1 MGHGK
6 ETPRQKMIGMM
17 YLVLTAMLALNVSA
31 EVLDAFTAVDEG
43 LKKTTHN
50 YVEKNKELYKEFE
63 EQYAI
68 NQTKVEPWKQKADE
82 VKKRSDELYD
92 YIQNLKLE
100 IVKTNQ
106 GEDTEAITEEGTII
120 NDLLKGK
127 DKYDTPSMI
136 LIGSNNNGKAYEF
149 KDMIEEYKDFL
160 VGLCDPKDLRIIQ
173 SLESNLDTSDPP
185 PNKEGESKSWEVK
198 HFGQMPLAAVM
209 PLLTKFQVDI
219 RNSETEMVRY
229 LLNQIVAGE
238 ITFNKLEA
246 TVIPNTSYVL
256 QGNDYMADVFLAAV
270 DTTQPPIVLIGDY
283 DSTRLE
289 DGTWQYNMVGA
300 YDTLEVVQGKGKYQ
314 VKGQSIGSHEW
325 GGLIKLMDPSGNY
338 IVKSFQ
344 KSYSVAKPNLVVSPT
359 KMNVFY
365 VGVDNPVSVSIAG
378 VPGNKIVPSITNGRI
393 RKRSDGEYIVNPTR
407 PGNSLVTVQA
417 EIDGAMKNMGTAQ
430 FRVKPLP
437 DPVVMVAGKKGGKIE
452 KNVLA
457 AQAGVFAEMEN
468 FDFDLEFKIIE
479 FTVSTTD
486 RGGYF
491 IGEKAEGSTFTQ
503 AQYNLINNLRRNSRV
518 NIEDVKAVGPDGTV
532 RNLPPIV
539 FEII

>member
-31 EVLDAFTAVDEG
+31 EVLDAFSAVDEG
-43 LKKTTHN
+43 LNKTTHN
-50 YVEKNKELYKEFE
+50 YVQKNKELYKEFD

-68 NQTKVEPWKQKADE
+68 NQTKVKPWKEKSDE
-82 VKKRSDELYD
+82 VKRRSEELFS

-100 IVKTNQ
+100 IVRENQ
-106 GEDTEAITEEGTII
+106 GEDTEAITEDGEIV
-120 NDLLKGK
+120 NDLIAGK
-127 DKYDTPSMI
+127 DKYDVSTRI
-136 LIGSNNNGKAYEF
+136 LIGSNNNGKAFDF
-149 KDMIEEYKDFL
+149 KKMIADYRDYL
-160 VGLCDPKDLRIIQ
+160 ISLCDPNDQRVIQ
-173 SLESNLDTSDPP
+173 SIESNLDTSDPP
-185 PNKEGESKSWEVK
+185 TNREGESKSWEVK

-246 TVIPNTSYVL
+246 TIIPNTSYVL
-256 QGNDYMADVFLAAV
+256 QGNDYSADVFLAAV
-270 DTTQPPIVLIGDY
+270 DTTQPPVVLVGDY
-283 DSTRLE
+283 DSTRLD
-289 DGTWQYNMVGA
+289 DGTWQYNMVGN
-300 YDTLEVVQGKGKYQ
+300 YDTLDVIQGKAKYQ
-314 VKGQSIGSHEW
+314 VRGQTIGTHEW
-325 GGLIKLMDPSGNY
+325 RGLIKLIDPSGNY

-344 KSYSVAKPNLVVSPT
+344 KSFQVAKPNLVVSPT

-378 VPGNKIVPSITNGRI
+378 VPGNKIVPSITNARI

-407 PGNSLVTVQA
+407 PGNSIVSVQA
-417 EIDGAMKNMGTAQ
+417 EIDGVMKNMGTAQ
-430 FRVKPLP
+430 FRVKPVP
-437 DPVVMVAGKKGGKIE
+437 DPVVKVAGKQGGKIE

-491 IGEKAEGSTFTQ
+491 IGEKADGSTFTQ
-503 AQYNLINNLRRNSRV
+503 AQYDLINNLRRNSRV
-518 NIEDVKAVGPDGTV
+518 NIEDVKAVGPDGKV

>member
-50 YVEKNKELYKEFE
+50 YVQKNKELYKEFE

-68 NQTKVEPWKQKADE
+68 NRTKVEPWKKKADE
-82 VKKRSDELYD
+82 VKSKSEELYD

-100 IVKTNQ
+100 IVKESQ
-106 GEDTEAITEEGTII
+106 GKDTEAITEEGKIV
-120 NDLLKGK
+120 NDLLTGK
-127 DKYDTPSMI
+127 DKYDVPSMI
-136 LIGSNNNGKAYEF
+136 LIGPNNNGKAYDF
-149 KDMIEEYKDFL
+149 KEMLADYREYM
-160 VGLCDPKDLRIIQ
+160 VGLCDPNDQRVIQ
-173 SLESNLDTSDPP
+173 SIESNLDTSDPP
-185 PNKEGESKSWEVK
+185 PNNEGERKSWEIK

-256 QGNDYMADVFLAAV
+256 QGNDYKADVFLAAV
-270 DTTQPPIVLIGDY
+270 DTTQPPIVLVGNY

-300 YDTLEVVQGKGKYQ
+300 YDTLDVVQGKGQ
-314 VKGQSIGSHEW
+314 FHTKGQSVGTHEW
-325 GGLIKLMDPSGNY
+325 GGLIKLLDPSGNY
-338 IVKSFQ
+338 IVKPFK
-344 KSYSVAKPNLVVSPT
+344 KSYQVAKPNLVVSPT

-378 VPGNKIVPSITNGRI
+378 VPGNKISPSITNGQML
-393 RKRSDGEYIVNPTR
+393 KQADGEYIVRPRR

-417 EIDGAMKNMGTAQ
+417 EIDGVSKNMGTAQ

-468 FDFDLEFKIIE
+468 FDFDLEFNIIE
-479 FTVSTTD
+479 FTLSTTD

-491 IGEKAEGSTFTQ
+491 IGEKSDGSTFTQ
-503 AQYNLINNLRRNSRV
+503 AQYDLINNLRRNSRV
-518 NIEDVKAVGPDGTV
+518 NIEDVKAVGPDGKV

>member
-31 EVLDAFTAVDEG
+31 EVLDAFSAVDEG
-43 LKKTTHN
+43 LNKTTHN
-50 YVEKNKELYKEFE
+50 YVQKNKELYKEFD

-68 NQTKVEPWKQKADE
+68 NQTKVKPWKEKSDE
-82 VKKRSDELYD
+82 VKRRSEELFS

-100 IVKTNQ
+100 IVRENQ
-106 GEDTEAITEEGTII
+106 GEDTEAITEDGEIV
-120 NDLLKGK
+120 NDLLMGK
-127 DKYDTPSMI
+127 DKYDVASRI
-136 LIGSNNNGKAYEF
+136 LIGSNNNGKAFDF
-149 KDMIEEYKDFL
+149 KEMIADYREYL
-160 VGLCDPKDLRIIQ
+160 VSLCDPSDERIIQ
-173 SLESNLDTSDPP
+173 SIKSNLDTSDPP

-246 TVIPNTSYVL
+246 TIIPNTSYVL
-256 QGNDYMADVFLAAV
+256 QGNDYSADVFLAAV
-270 DTTQPPIVLIGDY
+270 DTTQPPVVLVGDY
-283 DSTRLE
+283 DSTRLD
-289 DGTWQYNMVGA
+289 DGTWQYNMVGN
-300 YDTLEVVQGKGKYQ
+300 YDTLDVIQGKAKYQ
-314 VKGQSIGSHEW
+314 VRGQTIGTHEW
-325 GGLIKLMDPSGNY
+325 RGLIKLIDPSGNY

-344 KSYSVAKPNLVVSPT
+344 KSFQVAKPNLVVSPT

-378 VPGNKIVPSITNGRI
+378 VPGNKIVPSITNARI

-407 PGNSLVTVQA
+407 PGNSIVSVQA
-417 EIDGAMKNMGTAQ
+417 EIDGVMKNMGTAQ
-430 FRVKPLP
+430 FRVKPVP
-437 DPVVMVAGKKGGKIE
+437 DPVVKVAGKQGGKIE

-491 IGEKAEGSTFTQ
+491 KGEKAKGTNFTQ
-503 AQYNLINNLRRNSRV
+503 AQYDLINNLRRNSRV
-518 NIEDVKAVGPDGTV
+518 NIEDVKAVGPDGSV